1 MTSFLSNVFLIL
13 LLLKKTIAWEIFPTY
28 ARFQSVLYMAGCLTK
43 HVARVHI
50 AAVILLLGVLRN
62 RELDRQG
69 QRALNEM
76 LVHLKINN
84 KTFQDKVP

>member
-1 MTSFLSNVFLIL
+1 
-13 LLLKKTIAWEIFPTY
+13 
-28 ARFQSVLYMAGCLTK
+28 MAGCLTK
-43 HVARVHI
+43 YVARVHI

-76 LVHLKINN
+76 LCI
-84 KTFQDKVP
+84 

>member
-1 MTSFLSNVFLIL
+1 
-13 LLLKKTIAWEIFPTY
+13 
-28 ARFQSVLYMAGCLTK
+28 MAGCLTK
-43 HVARVHI
+43 HVARVHN

-76 LVHLKINN
+76 LVHLKIKN